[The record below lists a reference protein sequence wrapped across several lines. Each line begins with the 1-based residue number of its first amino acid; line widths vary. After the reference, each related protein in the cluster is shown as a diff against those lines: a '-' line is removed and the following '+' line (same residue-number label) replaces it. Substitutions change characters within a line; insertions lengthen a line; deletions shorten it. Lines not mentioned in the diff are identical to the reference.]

1 MHGYAVQPSPVHDV
15 QPGPPGPGHVPSPA
29 ATSDDSGAPAYLIWD
44 DFLLDAPRRCLFR
57 NDELITIEPRALSV
71 LLHLIRHRRR
81 AVPWEELRT
90 QVWQDRPEVSKYAI
104 LQAVV
109 KARTALGETGRHGRI
124 RTVARI
130 GYRFTGEVNRPEE
143 AAPGPEPQSQIPGP
157 LAILPFEDRTA
168 DPRLAWIEFG
178 LMALTVHL
186 LGGTAG
192 GRLLSPQTVLQAL
205 EGVQDVSRPGRE
217 AAIRGATN
225 ATTIVHTRVYLR
237 DAVLRAVITWS
248 SGGASQQLERT
259 ATCAAGLARELASAL
274 KDRFDFGP
282 APIDAGLR
290 AASLP
295 MECLAR
301 GLEALTRQQ
310 WSKAA
315 KLLDLAVELDPGN
328 VAAQVYLLH
337 ALSNLGSPLVLWR
350 SRRLLAHARRENDRL
365 TAARV
370 SQHVGRMY
378 LNRLQPERGDVW
390 LSRSLELASQEND
403 LDLVAR
409 TLMLQASVRISRI
422 DHRGMAHVLE
432 QMVQVC
438 EASGNRMLPIAGLNM
453 QAIAAMAHGDLDQA
467 LVLIEEA
474 LRQCRGLRASCFG
487 IDSADNGAWILSRL
501 GRLEEAAMHAEDAYA
516 AARIHRAG
524 PASLEMLSTL
534 YWVRHLA
541 RDHRFAVHAAQQPGF
556 ESADPEAP
564 HAWRCL
570 GLVAL
575 ARADAALAA
584 QHLRRAVLAHR
595 EAQDG
600 YLEEQALPWFIDA
613 LILAGLLDE
622 AESELRVA
630 TSARLNTAELRMQA
644 LLAQARLARA
654 RGHSREAL
662 ERLDSALAKSASA
675 LSRFWACIDSAW
687 LLSEAGDLTGAQQR
701 LRSVPAPLK
710 DHPLAWAT
718 RARVHLAAGQSEEAL
733 RSQRQCLA
741 LLQGPPPPRHLELLA
756 LCESP
761 GTPARAVDTAHWPLP
776 SLL

>member
-1 MHGYAVQPSPVHDV
+1 MRGHAVQPLPIHDV
-15 QPGPPGPGHVPSPA
+15 QPGGPGPGHVRSPGGPP
-29 ATSDDSGAPAYLIWD
+29 DDGGNPAYLLWD

-57 NDELITIEPRALSV
+57 SDELITIEPRALSV
-71 LLHLIRHRRR
+71 LLYLIRHRRR
-81 AVPWEELRT
+81 VVRWEELRRE
-90 QVWQDRPEVSKYAI
+90 VWQDRPEVSKYAI

-109 KARTALGETGRHGRI
+109 KARAALGETGRHGRI
-124 RTVARI
+124 RTVARM
-130 GYRFTGEVNRPEE
+130 GYRFTGEVNRPEDASACPGLE
-143 AAPGPEPQSQIPGP
+143 SQAAGP
-157 LAILPFEDRTA
+157 LAILPFEDRTD

-205 EGVQDVSRPGRE
+205 EGTQDPSRPGRE

-225 ATTIVHTRVYLR
+225 AMTVVHTRVHLR
-237 DAVLRAVITWS
+237 DSVLRAVITWS
-248 SGGASQQLERT
+248 PGGVSQQLERT
-259 ATCAAGLARELASAL
+259 AACAAELARELACAL
-274 KDRFDFGP
+274 RDRFGLGP
-282 APIDAGLR
+282 APASAALR

-310 WSKAA
+310 WPKAA

-328 VAAQVYLLH
+328 VAAQVDLLH

-350 SRRLLAHARRENDRL
+350 SRRLLARAQREGDRL

-390 LSRSLELASQEND
+390 LSRSLALASQEND

-432 QMVQVC
+432 QMVRVC
-438 EASGNRMLPIAGLNM
+438 EASGNRLLPIAGLNM
-453 QAIAAMAHGDLDQA
+453 QAIAAMAQGDLDQA
-467 LVLIEEA
+467 LALTEEA
-474 LRQCRGLRASCFG
+474 IRQCRGLRAPCFG
-487 IDSADNGAWILSRL
+487 IDSADNGAWILSRM
-501 GRLEEAAMHAEDAYA
+501 GRLEEAAMYAEDAYA
-516 AARIHRAG
+516 GAKGHRPAAS
-524 PASLEMLSTL
+524 SLEMLSTL

-541 RDHRFAVHAAQQPGF
+541 RDHRFAVHAAHRPDF
-556 ESADPEAP
+556 ESAGTDAP
-564 HAWRCL
+564 HAWRCR

-575 ARADAALAA
+575 AQGDAGLAA
-584 QHLRRAVLAHR
+584 EHLRHAVHAHR
-595 EAQDG
+595 QAGDG

-630 TSARLNTAELRMQA
+630 SSARLNTAELRMQA

-654 RGHSREAL
+654 RGNSDAAL
-662 ERLDSALAKSASA
+662 ERLDSALGKDASA
-675 LSRFWACIDSAW
+675 LSRYWACLDSAW
-687 LLSEAGDLTGAQQR
+687 LLAEAGEIAGAQQR
-701 LRSVPAPLK
+701 LRSVPSSLK

-718 RARVHLAAGQSEEAL
+718 RARVGLAAGQPEEAVQN
-733 RSQRQCLA
+733 QRRCLA
-741 LLQGPPPPRHLELLA
+741 LLKGPPPPRHLELLA
-756 LCESP
+756 LCESA
-761 GTPARAVDTAHWPLP
+761 GTPACPVETAHWPLP